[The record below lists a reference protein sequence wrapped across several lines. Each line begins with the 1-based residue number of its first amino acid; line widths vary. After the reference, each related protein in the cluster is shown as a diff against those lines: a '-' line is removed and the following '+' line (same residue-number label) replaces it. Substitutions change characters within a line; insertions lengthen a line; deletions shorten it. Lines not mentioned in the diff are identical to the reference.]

1 VTVRIAMWSGPRNI
15 STAMMRAFEN
25 RADCCVSD
33 EPFYAAFLAQ
43 SGADHPMREAVLQ
56 SQPTDWRAVASAMT
70 GPPPEPA
77 EVWYQKHMCHHM
89 LDQFG
94 LDWTAELTNVFLIR
108 DPAAVIGSYVV
119 KREAVTLADLGFAQQ
134 QRQFEMVADRIGKA
148 PPVIASEDVL
158 ANPRAM
164 LAALCAAVGIP
175 FDEAMLDWPA
185 GPRAS
190 DGVWAPAWY
199 DAVHRST
206 GWAPP
211 RPPACKEAL
220 PPAHQRIVEQ
230 AMPFYESLSQHR
242 LVPAMDQPLPT
253 TLSGRSLPKTRW

>member
-1 VTVRIAMWSGPRNI
+1 MTVRIAMWSGPRNI

-25 RADCCVSD
+25 RTDTCVSD
-33 EPFYAAFLAQ
+33 EPFYAAFLAE

-56 SQPTDWRAVASAMT
+56 SQPIDWRAVAGAMT

-77 EVWYQKHMCHHM
+77 AVWYQKHMCHHM
-89 LDQFG
+89 LDGFG

-119 KREAVTLADLGFAQQ
+119 KREDVTLADLGFAQQ
-134 QRQFEMVADRIGKA
+134 QRQFDMVADRIGRA

-158 ANPRAM
+158 ANPRVM
-164 LAALCAAVGIP
+164 LAALCAAVGIA
-175 FDEAMLDWPA
+175 FDAPILDAMLAWPA

-206 GWAPP
+206 GWAPL
-211 RPPACKEAL
+211 RPPARKEAL
-220 PPAHQRIVEQ
+220 PAAHQRIVEQ
-230 AMPFYESLSQHR
+230 AMPFYESLARHR
-242 LVPAMDQPLPT
+242 LVAD
-253 TLSGRSLPKTRW
+253 

>member
-1 VTVRIAMWSGPRNI
+1 MTVRIAMWSGPRNI

-33 EPFYAAFLAQ
+33 EPFYASFLAE
-43 SGADHPMREAVLQ
+43 SGADHPMREAVLH

-77 EVWYQKHMCHHM
+77 AVWYQKHMCHHM

-94 LDWTAELTNVFLIR
+94 LDWTTGLTNVFLIR

-119 KREAVTLADLGFAQQ
+119 KREDVTLADLGFAQQ
-134 QRQFEMVADRIGKA
+134 QRQFDMIAQRIGSA
-148 PPVIASEDVL
+148 PPVIAAEDVR
-158 ANPRAM
+158 ANPRGM
-164 LAALCAAVGIP
+164 LAALCAAVGIG
-175 FDEAMLDWPA
+175 FEDAMLAWPA

-211 RPPACKEAL
+211 LAPAPIHTL
-220 PPAHQRIVEQ
+220 PAVQQRIVEQ
-230 AMPFYESLSQHR
+230 AIPYYESLARHR
-242 LVPAMDQPLPT
+242 LVPA
-253 TLSGRSLPKTRW
+253 KT